1 MIFVDIKIK
10 GEDMEEKKLSEFLK
24 ENGAYE
30 SFIENCLNSDE
41 TIELILNKSLN
52 GLGIFLGFMWKDTPQ
67 GIRYWDILFNKSCEL
82 NIIYDM
88 DEILYKE
95 YEKRN
100 MKESSEQNPISK
112 DIVEE
117 NSTEDTKQEFQS
129 ITLNGVEYHLIP
141 KEVSVGY
148 LKGWYDKDIKVETTE
163 ESPLLTLND
172 LRDIGLSEKD
182 LMENGFSEEDLR
194 KDSRE
199 EYLKRKF
206 EENKGKYEV
215 LFKEKKSKEWSFCY
229 RPCDLSWRKDWDYK
243 LIKKEHKEIIE
254 AYLKDTDLKVHYRWY
269 DEDWMLLDDF
279 IENYDEDMQLRIVK
293 KEFEPFTLNIEV
305 NTLDEAKSLWNR
317 FNLNYNTLCRA
328 LCNLYNIEFEN
339 RISTHKYW
347 TQIDDILKDFGEVP
361 DVKP

>member
-1 MIFVDIKIK
+1 
-10 GEDMEEKKLSEFLK
+10 MEEKKLSEFLK

-30 SFIENCLNSDE
+30 SFIENCLNTTKIIDW
-41 TIELILNKSLN
+41 IKNNELKNVEITN
-52 GLGIFLGFMWKDTPQ
+52 GFTWYISPQ
-67 GIRYWDILFNKSCEL
+67 GVDYWNNLYSKSCGL
-82 NIIYDM
+82 NVIFDM
-88 DEILYKE
+88 DEVLYKE

-100 MKESSEQNPISK
+100 MKESSEQNPITK

-117 NSTEDTKQEFQS
+117 NSTEDTKQEFQT
-129 ITLNGVEYHLIP
+129 ITLNGVDYHLIP

-148 LKGWYDKDIKVETTE
+148 NKSWYDKDMKVEATE
-163 ESPLLTLND
+163 KSPLLTLND

-182 LMENGFSEEDLR
+182 LLENGFSEEDLR
-194 KDSRE
+194 KNSRE
-199 EYLKRKF
+199 KYLKTKF
-206 EENKGKYEV
+206 EESSGQYEV

-229 RPCDLSWRKDWDYK
+229 RPSDLSWRKDWDYK

-317 FNLNYNTLCRA
+317 FNIKYYLICENLGEGNYYRA
-328 LCNLYNIEFEN
+328 DKDKVDDCWNELDNIL
-339 RISTHKYW
+339 
-347 TQIDDILKDFGEVP
+347 QDFGEEP
-361 DVKP
+361 DGR

>member
-1 MIFVDIKIK
+1 
-10 GEDMEEKKLSEFLK
+10 MEEKKLSEFLK

-30 SFIENCLNSDE
+30 SFIENCLNDE
-41 TIELILNKSLN
+41 DTLQSIAGYDLPNIEISK
-52 GLGIFLGFMWKDTPQ
+52 GFTWVNTFQ
-67 GIRYWDILFNKSCEL
+67 GFRYWEDLFNKSCEL

-100 MKESSEQNPISK
+100 MKESSEQNPITK
-112 DIVEE
+112 DIIEG

-129 ITLNGVEYHLIP
+129 ITLNGVDYHLIP

-148 LKGWYDKDIKVETTE
+148 IKSWYAKDMKVETT
-163 ESPLLTLND
+163 
-172 LRDIGLSEKD
+172 
-182 LMENGFSEEDLR
+182 
-194 KDSRE
+194 E

-206 EENKGKYEV
+206 KENKDIYEV
-215 LFKEKKSKEWSFCY
+215 LFKEKKSNDWSFCY
-229 RPCDLSWRKDWDYK
+229 RPLDLSWRKDWDYK
-243 LIKKEHKEIIE
+243 FIKKEHKEIIE
-254 AYLKDTDLKVHYRWY
+254 AYLKDSTLKVQYRWY
-269 DEDWMLLDDF
+269 DEDWMLLEDF
-279 IENYDEDMQLRIVK
+279 IENYDEDMQLRVSK

-305 NTLDEAKSLWNR
+305 KTLDEAKSLWNR